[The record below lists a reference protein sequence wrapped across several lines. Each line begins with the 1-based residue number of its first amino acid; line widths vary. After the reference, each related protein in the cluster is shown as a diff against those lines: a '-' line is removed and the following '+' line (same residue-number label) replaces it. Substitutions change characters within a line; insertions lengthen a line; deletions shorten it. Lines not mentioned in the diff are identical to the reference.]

1 MAIAQEPPRQAH
13 QPPGELFAPEAVL
26 APEPQTDQLVNLPT
40 LTEVGAPY
48 AFTESDAIEIPAK
61 QFPEQTKRRRLP
73 AILAAGG
80 VAIGLLAGSL
90 FLTKDSD
97 KPAQDTTETEFT
109 PPGEDAPTSTFTI
122 PETNTR
128 TGTIETARLIPGEP
142 TITAQLPG
150 EREIIIPEP
159 RTDGSP
165 RDLYDSVLAAWACYM
180 SSNDRACRDLLT
192 NGDATRADE
201 LTDYY
206 FDEIKPLVEYSDDA
220 HFQVSVFDNPDNPVF
235 FEQEIGSDGSTLYNI
250 AGGNLYFNASD
261 TMLGYIDGEYKYG
274 SDVWQDPQTRR
285 INPSTH
291 EFSRFTINVGQN
303 IEGENIVLGVYWEED
318 LVSLDSD

>member
-13 QPPGELFAPEAVL
+13 PATGELFTPEASL
-26 APEPQTDQLVNLPT
+26 APEPQADQLVNLPT
-40 LTEVGAPY
+40 LTDVGAPVYY
-48 AFTESDAIEIPAK
+48 AEFGSPEEPTQQS
-61 QFPEQTKRRRLP
+61 PEQTKRRRLP

-90 FLTKDSD
+90 FFKDGAD
-97 KPAQDTTETEFT
+97 KPAQVTTETTFT
-109 PPGEDAPTSTFTI
+109 PLDEKAPTSTFTI

-128 TGTIETARLIPGEP
+128 TGTVETARIIPGEP

-180 SSNDRACRDLLT
+180 SSNDRTCRDLLT
-192 NGDATRADE
+192 DGDATRADE

-206 FDEIKPLVEYSDDA
+206 FEEIKPLVEYSDDS

-235 FEQEIGSDGSTLYNI
+235 FEQEIAPDGTTLYDI

-274 SDVWQDPQTRR
+274 SDAWQDPQTRR

-291 EFSRFTINVGQN
+291 EFSRFTINVGQTV
-303 IEGENIVLGVYWEED
+303 EGQNIVLGVYWEED
-318 LVSLDSD
+318 LINLDTD